1 MNRINLSETRNM
13 TMLMDFYELTMSN
26 GYLNNDLGNKIVY
39 FDVFFRK
46 VPEKGGF
53 AIMAGLQQV
62 IEYIKG
68 LRFEEADINYLRNL
82 EIFKEEFLEYL
93 INFKFTGD
101 IYSFEEGTPIFPNEP
116 ILTVKAPV
124 IEAQLIETMILLT
137 LNHQCLIATKANR
150 IVRAANG
157 HGVMEFGA
165 RRAQGYD
172 GAIYGARA
180 AYIGGALGT
189 ATALAGE
196 LFDIPVF
203 GTMAHSWVQLFENEY
218 LAFKTYAENYPDA
231 CTLLVDTYSVLESGI
246 PNAIKVAKEVL
257 EPRGYRL
264 KGVRLDSGD
273 MAYLSR
279 KARKMLDSQ
288 GMTDCKIVASN
299 SLDEYTITSL
309 FNQGAKIDL
318 FGVGERLVTSKAEP
332 VFGGVYKLV
341 AVENNEGVAEA
352 RIKISEN
359 PEKVSNP
366 GHKKVYRFFD
376 KYSNKALCDVI
387 TLANETIEENKPYT
401 IFHPVHIWKKK
412 KLTNF
417 YIKELQVPVFINGEL
432 VYESPNLKTIR
443 ERCLREVDTLWDE
456 IKRFENPHTYYVDL
470 SSDLWNLK
478 DELIKKLSVKPTN

>member
-1 MNRINLSETRNM
+1 MNRLNLSETRNM

-26 GYLNNDLGNKIVY
+26 GYLNNNLGNKIVY

-53 AIMAGLQQV
+53 AIMAGLDQV

-68 LRFEEADINYLRNL
+68 LRFNEKDISYLRSL
-82 EIFKEEFLEYL
+82 DIFKEEFLQYL
-93 INFKFTGD
+93 INFKFSGD

-137 LNHQCLIATKANR
+137 LNHQCLIATKSNR

-157 HGVMEFGA
+157 NGVMEFGA

-180 AYIGGALGT
+180 AYIGGAIGT
-189 ATALAGE
+189 ATTLAGE
-196 LFDIPVF
+196 IFDIPVF
-203 GTMAHSWVQLFENEY
+203 GTMAHSWIQLFDDEF
-218 LAFKTYAENYPDA
+218 LAFKTYAENYPDS
-231 CTLLVDTYSVLESGI
+231 CTLLVDTYSVLGSGV

-257 EPRGYRL
+257 EPMGYRL
-264 KGVRLDSGD
+264 KGIRLDSGD

-279 KARKMLDSQ
+279 KARKMLDKE
-288 GMTDCKIVASN
+288 GLTDCKIIASN

-341 AVENNEGVAEA
+341 AVQNESGIAEP

-366 GHKKVYRFFD
+366 GYKRVYRFFD
-376 KYSNKALCDVI
+376 KYSDKALCDVI
-387 TLANETIEENKPYT
+387 TLATEKIDENKPYT
-401 IFHPVHIWKKK
+401 IFDPIHVWKKE

-417 YIKELQVPVFINGEL
+417 YIKELQVPIFIKGEL
-432 VYESPNLKTIR
+432 VYKSPSLKTIR
-443 ERCLREVDTLWDE
+443 EKCLKEVDTLWDE
-456 IKRFENPHTYYVDL
+456 IKRFENPHAYYVDL
-470 SSDLWNLK
+470 SQELWTLK
-478 DELIKKLSVKPTN
+478 DNLIKKLSIKN

>member
-443 ERCLREVDTLWDE
+443 ERCLREVDTLWGE